1 MAPQLWTFEQ
11 LHGETRPKAR
21 IAEATSAKLLKKPKN
36 DRGEQTNIRDV
47 KNCKVKGFMVNVWGR
62 DIDLD
67 NAWLVS
73 SEVQTDG
80 LEIE

>member
-1 MAPQLWTFEQ
+1 MDIYKKNVLKEMSGKVIHASQ
-11 LHGETRPKAR
+11 R
-21 IAEATSAKLLKKPKN
+21 LLRKEKF

-47 KNCKVKGFMVNVWGR
+47 KNCKVKGYMVNCWGR

-73 SEVQTDG
+73 EEVQTDG
-80 LEIE
+80 IDAE